1 VKRVVFVGAD
11 FVPSSLPPALRIRL
25 FVRHLP
31 AFGWEPTVLTTRPEY
46 YEGAV
51 DGENER
57 LLPPGLTVVR
67 TAALPARLARRLG
80 FGDIGMRS
88 LWHHWRALAALC
100 RRGAVDLVCIPVPP
114 SVPMVLGRLA
124 HRRFGVPYVVD
135 YIDPWVT
142 EYYWKLPRAQRP
154 PKWRL
159 AYTLARVLEPIAL
172 RRVGHVTGV
181 SRGTTAQVIA
191 RCPWLSP
198 ADTTEIPYGG
208 EPADFAYLRTRGRRA
223 GVFDPADGLLHVSYV
238 GACVP
243 AMHRTLRAIFAAVR
257 EGLRRDPAR
266 FERLRL
272 HFVGTS
278 YAPDAE
284 GRYQVRAMAEAAGVA
299 ERVDERPARVPYLTA
314 LQVLLDSQAL
324 LVVGSDEPHYTASK
338 VFPYVLSQRPIVA
351 VCHEA
356 SGIVPVLRETGAGCV
371 VTFGEG
377 DSPEDHVE
385 AIVAGLADALAQ
397 PPDRPVKIGREAF
410 EPYTARTMA
419 GRLAG
424 AFDRALGRPA

>member
-1 VKRVVFVGAD
+1 
-11 FVPSSLPPALRIRL
+11 
-25 FVRHLP
+25 
-31 AFGWEPTVLTTRPEY
+31 
-46 YEGAV
+46 
-51 DGENER
+51 
-57 LLPPGLTVVR
+57 
-67 TAALPARLARRLG
+67 
-80 FGDIGMRS
+80 
-88 LWHHWRALAALC
+88 
-100 RRGAVDLVCIPVPP
+100 
-114 SVPMVLGRLA
+114 
-124 HRRFGVPYVVD
+124 
-135 YIDPWVT
+135 
-142 EYYWKLPRAQRP
+142 
-154 PKWRL
+154 
-159 AYTLARVLEPIAL
+159 
-172 RRVGHVTGV
+172 
-181 SRGTTAQVIA
+181 
-191 RCPWLSP
+191 
-198 ADTTEIPYGG
+198 
-208 EPADFAYLRTRGRRA
+208 
-223 GVFDPADGLLHVSYV
+223 
-238 GACVP
+238 
-243 AMHRTLRAIFAAVR
+243 
-257 EGLRRDPAR
+257 
-266 FERLRL
+266 
-272 HFVGTS
+272 
-278 YAPDAE
+278 
-284 GRYQVRAMAEAAGVA
+284 MAEAAGVA